1 MNSGNFILKRIY
13 TRNKMI
19 FMALVSQ
26 LHFVISCSIYH
37 VGDEIAHRVGDHCD
51 VHFSNRASI
60 SRRVLEVFLSACSAH
75 PCVSGDPLQKDSNC
89 LIFSISASTDLQ

>member
-26 LHFVISCSIYH
+26 LHFVMSEKYPAVYNYH
-37 VGDEIAHRVGDHCD
+37 VGDEIVHRVGDHCD
-51 VHFSNRASI
+51 VHFPNRASI
-60 SRRVLEVFLSACSAH
+60 SRRVLEGLGGF
-75 PCVSGDPLQKDSNC
+75 PQC
-89 LIFSISASTDLQ
+89 L